1 MQCTPL
7 NVQFEE
13 ANNDSAM
20 DLELSKWIS
29 NATTQKKKI
38 ATNLP
43 PGVHDNDDEDHG
55 PHTEAS
61 LSQGMVPSQVWYG
74 DMTAIWA
81 ECPRDQ
87 LFTIFHIQFSPH
99 PIWHPATLTGPL
111 TKCETDVLTV
121 HSCRVALIG
130 SIWEYDHVAN
140 PNQPSQ
146 SYHPNIK
153 CSKSCPVRR

>member
-1 MQCTPL
+1 MVSFHLKMQCTPL

-29 NATTQKKKI
+29 NATTQKKGVF

-61 LSQGMVPSQVWYG
+61 LSQGCQVKCG
-74 DMTAIWA
+74 M
-81 ECPRDQ
+81 
-87 LFTIFHIQFSPH
+87 
-99 PIWHPATLTGPL
+99 AT
-111 TKCETDVLTV
+111 
-121 HSCRVALIG
+121 
-130 SIWEYDHVAN
+130 
-140 PNQPSQ
+140 
-146 SYHPNIK
+146 
-153 CSKSCPVRR
+153 